1 LDELMLFPEK
11 RRRRILVVAG
21 LFAYFALLTV
31 MTLSVLSSGP
41 HLGFGEF
48 RYRAT
53 WSDLGT
59 LIMLLIA
66 APLVFWAAFVE
77 WRRK

>member
-1 LDELMLFPEK
+1 MLLPER

-31 MTLSVLSSGP
+31 MLLSVLSSGP
-41 HLGFGEF
+41 HLAFGEL

-66 APLVFWAAFVE
+66 AHLVFWAAFVE